1 MQRLSCICFHK
12 IVYRSYKSFLDTIS
26 NPVKVHYKQKIY
38 FLKSYTYLIS
48 LLSWYILG
56 SILIIPTKKPFTY
69 FLFQFLVVSSNASV
83 SRYIEA
89 FGLGR
94 EGGKKGKYKCWKLR
108 LSALSTSAEALWGWT
123 RLLAVAFPRKKK
135 YQIDIL
141 CWPFHAPKLR
151 ASAFYCSSTKILW
164 GIRDIDSAGP

>member
-94 EGGKKGKYKCWKLR
+94 EGGKRENTSVGNWDWVLLVLQLR
-108 LSALSTSAEALWGWT
+108 LSEAGRDCLPLRFHGKKSIKLIFYAGHFTPQNWGH
-123 RLLAVAFPRKKK
+123 RRFIAPRPK
-135 YQIDIL
+135 YYGGYAI
-141 CWPFHAPKLR
+141 
-151 ASAFYCSSTKILW
+151 
-164 GIRDIDSAGP
+164 

>member
-1 MQRLSCICFHK
+1 MI
-12 IVYRSYKSFLDTIS
+12 
-26 NPVKVHYKQKIY
+26 
-38 FLKSYTYLIS
+38 
-48 LLSWYILG
+48 YILG

-108 LSALSTSAEALWGWT
+108 LSALSTSAEAL
-123 RLLAVAFPRKKK
+123 
-135 YQIDIL
+135 
-141 CWPFHAPKLR
+141 
-151 ASAFYCSSTKILW
+151 
-164 GIRDIDSAGP
+164 

>member
-1 MQRLSCICFHK
+1 MHLIWFDLIKIEHHVCLSIN
-12 IVYRSYKSFLDTIS
+12 L
-26 NPVKVHYKQKIY
+26 
-38 FLKSYTYLIS
+38 
-48 LLSWYILG
+48 
-56 SILIIPTKKPFTY
+56 IPTKKPFTY
-69 FLFQFLVVSSNASV
+69 FLFQFLVVSSMCLDTY
-83 SRYIEA
+83 RLLQE
-89 FGLGR
+89 R
-94 EGGKKGKYKCWKLR
+94 EGGGKKGKYKCWKLR

-164 GIRDIDSAGP
+164 GIRDIVSRSCFF